1 MNFLKILCC
10 GRNNTFLTRLQRSPG
25 WAGRRALHQPCVAAD
40 AGSTFW
46 RNSCSLGRSFIQL
59 SGMRSTTCKW
69 GESRLAAVQFCA
81 VCKNICSYHL
91 QWCDSEFSP
100 GWSQFSPVLML
111 WAHGWEYWYEILA
124 FSTLQPMICLES
136 SFSSWASWNKFE
148 QFPSDHLFCFLI
160 SY

>member
-46 RNSCSLGRSFIQL
+46 KNSWSLGRSFIQL

-69 GESRLAAVQFCA
+69 GMSRLAAVQFCA
-81 VCKNICSYHL
+81 VYKNLCSCHL

-100 GWSQFSPVLML
+100 GWSQFSPGWRL
-111 WAHGWEYWYEILA
+111 WAQGWKCCSEMSASSI
-124 FSTLQPMICLES
+124 LQPMICLEGRI
-136 SFSSWASWNKFE
+136 SFWESWNKLE
-148 QFPSDHLFCFLI
+148 RFPSDHLFCFLI